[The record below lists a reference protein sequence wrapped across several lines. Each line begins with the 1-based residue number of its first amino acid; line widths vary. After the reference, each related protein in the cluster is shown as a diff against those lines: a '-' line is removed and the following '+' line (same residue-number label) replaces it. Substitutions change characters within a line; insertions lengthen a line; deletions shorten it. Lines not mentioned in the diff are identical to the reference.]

1 MQSRHIVILKK
12 NLISE
17 KKAPNGCYT
26 LVISLVLTLFFG
38 QQRFTVFFLF
48 SSQRSQNFCLAP
60 PVTRR
65 QHPSSPRDSASPRM
79 PSKSAE
85 CLDKNQR
92 IHKGI
97 TKNILS
103 CFIPNK
109 HMYHDVCKTSAGWH
123 TIWLPKFI
131 GLAHHRWLWSGW
143 PHSTSSRSCRLHPVT
158 QEQSLMIKNI
168 YDPKMMSLP
177 IPKRTRKVT

>member
-1 MQSRHIVILKK
+1 M
-12 NLISE
+12 N
-17 KKAPNGCYT
+17 
-26 LVISLVLTLFFG
+26 
-38 QQRFTVFFLF
+38 VFFLF

-65 QHPSSPRDSASPRM
+65 QHPSSPRDSVSPRM
-79 PSKSAE
+79 PSKSAA
-85 CLDKNQR
+85 CFDKNQR

-109 HMYHDVCKTSAGWH
+109 QMYHVCKTSAGWH
-123 TIWLPKFI
+123 TIWLPKFV
-131 GLAHHRWLWSGW
+131 RWAAVRVTSFHFFKKL
-143 PHSTSSRSCRLHPVT
+143 STSSCDPGVVAYD
-158 QEQSLMIKNI
+158 KNI

-177 IPKRTRKVT
+177 IPEKWGSWIGMISKDYKVFAPFNTVEENLNW